1 MTFVLPYH
9 TMAEKRLQGDIET
22 ASITVDGS
30 VDQVAV
36 FDKSAT
42 FRSADLL
49 HCHVTI
55 WLEAPTS

>member
-1 MTFVLPYH
+1 
-9 TMAEKRLQGDIET
+9 MAEKRLQGDIET